1 MFNSTK
7 HNTKSFLC
15 RKMSL
20 FFKQL
25 NYELF
30 NILYQLILK
39 FLTLNKYSTVKY
51 ALKIFTLLRILN
63 RKPAKYF
70 YDISFSEIKFLRNY

>member
-1 MFNSTK
+1 MQK
-7 HNTKSFLC
+7 DELI
-15 RKMSL
+15 
-20 FFKQL
+20 FKQL

-51 ALKIFTLLRILN
+51 VLKIFTLLRILN

-70 YDISFSEIKFLRNY
+70 YDISFSEIKFFKKLLN

>member
-1 MFNSTK
+1 MQK
-7 HNTKSFLC
+7 DELI
-15 RKMSL
+15 
-20 FFKQL
+20 FKQL

-51 ALKIFTLLRILN
+51 ALKIFTLLRILS
-63 RKPAKYF
+63 RKPTKYF
-70 YDISFSEIKFLRNY
+70 YDISFSEIKFFKKLLKLML